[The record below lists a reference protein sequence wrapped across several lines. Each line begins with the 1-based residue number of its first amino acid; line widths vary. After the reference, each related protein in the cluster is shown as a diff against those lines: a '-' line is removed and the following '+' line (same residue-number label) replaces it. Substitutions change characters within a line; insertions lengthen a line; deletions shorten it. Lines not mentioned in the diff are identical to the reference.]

1 MPVFATGLFEA
12 SPEPGGQIR
21 LRAPGWQAWLAHSP
35 SIPGRHDNGLLLEA
49 ASVTSAQSAFDLI
62 WASFGVVEASGP
74 GLANWPVIAEVPA
87 VVDGTALC
95 RHDLVPMVRPPMSL
109 HTSGVWRAARLA
121 ARAARKKQW
130 VYAVHELGLSQALCS
145 LHPMDL
151 NPSHWRHGPA
161 VSARPMD
168 HVALAQAV
176 LLAYSVIEQ
185 LGLEVRANRES
196 PSRPSGRW
204 NPTVRSNLEGRL
216 TEAGVDISDPI
227 IWIVRGTTRNVTRGR
242 PTTAVGRASWAWG
255 RVRDE
260 EVQLVDAIADVSW
273 LRSQVAAHRLGDAAA
288 SLAPYDVFNA
298 QLLARRLL
306 RESLKLWNRTA

>member
-12 SPEPGGQIR
+12 SPATSGQNR

-35 SIPGRHDNGLLLEA
+35 SIRGCHDNGLLLEA
-49 ASVTSAQSAFDLI
+49 GSVTAAQSAFDLI
-62 WASFGVVEASGP
+62 WASFGVLDASGP
-74 GLANWPVIAEVPA
+74 GLANWPVISEVPA
-87 VVDGTALC
+87 VADGTALC
-95 RHDLVPMVRPPMSL
+95 CHDLVPIVKAPMQL

-130 VYAVHELGLSQALCS
+130 VYAVHELALSQALCS
-145 LHPMDL
+145 LHPIDL
-151 NPSHWRHGPA
+151 DPSHWRHGPA
-161 VSARPMD
+161 VSARLMD

-185 LGLEVRANRES
+185 LGLEVRASRES

-204 NPTVRSNLEGRL
+204 NPDVRSNLEDRL
-216 TEAGVDISDPI
+216 TGAGIDISDPI
-227 IWIVRGTTRNVTRGR
+227 VWIVRGTTRNVTRGR
-242 PTTAVGRASWAWG
+242 PTTAARRASWAWG

-260 EVQLVDAIADVSW
+260 EVHVVDAIADASW
-273 LRSQVAAHRLGDAAA
+273 LRSHVAAHRLGDAAA
-288 SLAPYDVFNA
+288 SLAPYDVSNA

-306 RESLKLWNRTA
+306 LESLSLWNQTA